1 MTGYIKLYRD
11 IMDSDI
17 WKSKEPFDYRSAWI
31 DLLLLASHKDHDIFG
46 KGKLI
51 KSKRGQVNRSLQQ
64 LADRWHWKSRGRV
77 KRFLAELEAAQ
88 MVNTICTSNGT
99 VITIENYSKW
109 QDARNS
115 KRNTDG
121 HQTDIKRTSNGTQTD
136 TYKNGKEGERMIKN
150 GEKGDASEQG
160 TITHLFRNGVA
171 PLTSEESDAIVN
183 ALKEGARR

>member
-17 WKSKEPFDYRSAWI
+17 WKLKEPFDYRSAWI
-31 DLLLLASHKDHDIFG
+31 DLLLLASHKDHDIFS

-51 KSKRGQVNRSLQQ
+51 KSERGQVNRSLQQ
-64 LADRWHWKSRGRV
+64 LADRWNWKSRGRV

-88 MVNTICTSNGT
+88 MVNTKCTSNGT

-115 KRNTDG
+115 EWNTDG

-136 TYKNGKEGERMIKN
+136 TYNNVKERERMIKN
-150 GEKGDASEQG
+150 GEKGEASEQRQ
-160 TITHLFRNGVA
+160 TTHLYHNGVT
-171 PLTSEESDAIVN
+171 PLTHEESEAIIR
-183 ALKEGARR
+183 ALRGGRK